1 MYPATDRF
9 QYGYDRDSHALYRN
23 NLVNTAFGELYHASG
38 AGNGYDNLNQLSGF
52 LRGVLS
58 ASGGGGSP
66 LDTVS
71 TPSNTVT
78 WTPDALGNFSSGR
91 EKRDIVNFGF
101 MVCKSSNPRLP
112 SGTLRASQVPSGR
125 RDLPVAPSPKQLR
138 PLLCAPLTGVP

>member
-58 ASGGGGSP
+58 ASGGSRTP

-71 TPSNTVT
+71 SPSNTVT
-78 WTPDALGNFSSGR
+78 SSPAAPGNF
-91 EKRDIVNFGF
+91 
-101 MVCKSSNPRLP
+101 
-112 SGTLRASQVPSGR
+112 TT
-125 RDLPVAPSPKQLR
+125 VATNIHAQTR
-138 PLLCAPLTGVP
+138 TANQ